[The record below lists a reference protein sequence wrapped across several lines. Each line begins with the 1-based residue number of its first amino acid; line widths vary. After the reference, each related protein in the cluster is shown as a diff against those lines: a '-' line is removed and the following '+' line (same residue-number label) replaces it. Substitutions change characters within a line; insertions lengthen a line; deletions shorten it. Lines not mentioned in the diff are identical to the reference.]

1 MATVH
6 REWFVKGG
14 KEMTDSEKLDLIL
27 EKLDSMDQRMSSIE
41 TRMDALEKKM
51 DALEKKMDALE
62 KRMDALEK
70 RMDALENEVS
80 TQKNEIET
88 LKQSNTDIKLTIE
101 NELNRNIQLVAEGHL
116 DLNRKLE
123 EVMRPVNALEMLQVQ
138 VNMLQSKI
146 RDIEGRLEA
155 RG

>member
-14 KEMTDSEKLDLIL
+14 KEMTDSEKLDQIL
-27 EKLDSMDQRMSSIE
+27 NKLDSMDQKMGSLEDEVSTLKDEIS
-41 TRMDALEKKM
+41 ALK
-51 DALEKKMDALE
+51 
-62 KRMDALEK
+62 
-70 RMDALENEVS
+70 NEVS
-80 TQKNEIET
+80 TLKSEVSTLKSEIDT

>member
-27 EKLDSMDQRMSSIE
+27 NKLDSMDQKMGS
-41 TRMDALEKKM
+41 LE
-51 DALEKKMDALE
+51 D
-62 KRMDALEK
+62 
-70 RMDALENEVS
+70 EVS
-80 TQKNEIET
+80 TLKDEIRTLKTEVDALKDEVSTLKSEVDT

>member
-1 MATVH
+1 
-6 REWFVKGG
+6 
-14 KEMTDSEKLDLIL
+14 MTDSEKLDLIL
-27 EKLDSMDQRMSSIE
+27 EKLDSMDRRMGAI
-41 TRMDALEKKM
+41 
-51 DALEKKMDALE
+51 E

-70 RMDALENEVS
+70 RMDALEESVGTLKIEVD
-80 TQKNEIET
+80 T

-123 EVMRPVNALEMLQVQ
+123 EVMRPVNAMEMLQVQ

-146 RDIEGRLEA
+146 RDIEGKLAA

>member
-27 EKLDSMDQRMSSIE
+27 EKLDSMDQRMG
-41 TRMDALEKKM
+41 
-51 DALEKKMDALE
+51 
-62 KRMDALEK
+62 
-70 RMDALENEVS
+70 ALENEVS
-80 TQKNEIET
+80 TLKNEVSILKNEVSALKNEVSTLKDEVSTLKDEVSTLKSEVDT

>member
-6 REWFVKGG
+6 REWFMKGG

-27 EKLDSMDQRMSSIE
+27 EKLDSMDQRMG
-41 TRMDALEKKM
+41 
-51 DALEKKMDALE
+51 
-62 KRMDALEK
+62 
-70 RMDALENEVS
+70 ALENEVS
-80 TQKNEIET
+80 TLKNEVSALKNEVSTLKDEVSTLKDEVSTLKSEVDT

>member
-27 EKLDSMDQRMSSIE
+27 EKLDSMDQRMGSLEDEVSNLKDEIRTLKTE
-41 TRMDALEKKM
+41 VDALK
-51 DALEKKMDALE
+51 D
-62 KRMDALEK
+62 
-70 RMDALENEVS
+70 EVS
-80 TQKNEIET
+80 TLKSEVDT

>member
-41 TRMDALEKKM
+41 TRMDALEK
-51 DALEKKMDALE
+51 
-62 KRMDALEK
+62 RMDALEK

-80 TQKNEIET
+80 TQKNESET